1 MNEVRVRAR
10 PGAAPRVPR
19 ALLCRINRL
28 AAQRAKA
35 EIAAVW
41 RRHQLAL
48 HAAALDML
56 TAGVEPET
64 VIRELVEADRPA

>member
-10 PGAAPRVPR
+10 PGAAPCVPR
-19 ALLCRINRL
+19 ALLRQINRL